1 MTYHNTA
8 EQDSQTRMMRGLEML
23 QSGTTITELENGAF
37 AVPSQTG
44 KDVYEVRILGDRFV
58 CTCPDFEFRQ
68 IEACKHIHLVKFTLS
83 VRFLKDEPKPKV
95 FAADAIPCTRCGSIR
110 VIRYGVAGVQN
121 VKQIFYCKDC
131 KKKFREPSLLNKVK
145 FSPELITLTLD
156 LYFSGLSLR
165 KIVRT
170 VNDHFDVKIGATT
183 IFNWIKRYIP
193 MISEYVNTLAPQLS
207 KQWHADELFVKV
219 RGGTHKSLGYG
230 MVWNIMDRETRFL
243 IVSKLTKDRT
253 AIDTTAAFEEASAI
267 AHGIKPETVFTDSLR
282 HYNIAVK
289 TTFPD
294 AERVV
299 NCGISKRENNNRIE
313 RLNGTL
319 RERVKVQRGW
329 KTPKSV
335 LAEGNR
341 LQYNFVKPHMA
352 LNGETPAQVA
362 GMNVK
367 GWKELLRASIRESV

>member
-1 MTYHNTA
+1 
-8 EQDSQTRMMRGLEML
+8 MMRGLEML
-23 QSGTTITELENGAF
+23 QNGATITELENGAF

-44 KDVYEVRILGDRFV
+44 NKSYEVRILGERFV
-58 CTCPDFEFRQ
+58 CTCPDFEYRQ

-83 VRFLKDEPKPKV
+83 VRFMKDEPKPKV
-95 FAADAIPCTRCGSIR
+95 FAPDAIPCTRCGSIR

-121 VKQIFYCKDC
+121 VKQIYYCKDC
-131 KKKFREPSLLNKVK
+131 RKKFREPSLLNKVK
-145 FSPELITLTLD
+145 FSPELITLALD

-170 VNDHFDVKIGATT
+170 VNDHFNVKIGATT

-193 MISEYVNTLAPQLS
+193 MIAEYVNTLAPQLS

-230 MVWNIMDRETRFL
+230 MVWNVMDRETRFL
-243 IVSKLTKDRT
+243 IVSKLTKDR
-253 AIDTTAAFEEASAI
+253 AAVDTVAAFEDAAKI

-294 AERVV
+294 AKRIQ

-313 RLNGTL
+313 RMNGTL

-352 LNGETPAQVA
+352 LEGKTPANAA
-362 GMNVK
+362 GIEVK
-367 GWKELLRASIRESV
+367 GWKALLAAANTTERA